1 MLGWEVID
9 TVRVYTKYGRVWER
23 VEGVLGMGG
32 DFVYTHRTATTT
44 AELLR
49 GGGVM
54 GGGGG
59 GEEGRDGEGTVHI
72 YSVNQENVRQFC
84 KLGNVRHTENGE
96 LVVLQTAA
104 TERATRDNPANT
116 PTVVNKERNE
126 IGRQARS
133 TPCGF
138 ESKSAYKVNRNHKRP
153 GRRTRGLTN

>member
-59 GEEGRDGEGTVHI
+59 GGGEGWGGDRPHLF
-72 YSVNQENVRQFC
+72 S
-84 KLGNVRHTENGE
+84 KLRKC
-96 LVVLQTAA
+96 A
-104 TERATRDNPANT
+104 T
-116 PTVVNKERNE
+116 
-126 IGRQARS
+126 I
-133 TPCGF
+133 
-138 ESKSAYKVNRNHKRP
+138 
-153 GRRTRGLTN
+153 L